1 MSSPDLAVSEQLQ
14 QLLSQV
20 EDRTKYF
27 LGYPVSKDF
36 DYSELLPFC
45 NSQ

>member
-1 MSSPDLAVSEQLQ
+1 MSNPHLEISQQLQ

-45 NSQ
+45 NFQ